1 MSDQVGILF
10 QPIRIGQLE
19 IPGRVIKT
27 ATSETRATADGHS
40 TAEQIAFYE
49 PMAMAGTPL
58 IITGNIF
65 VSRDG
70 QSTPNQM
77 GADHDAKIAALAEL
91 TAAVHRHGG
100 KIFAQLSH
108 CGRQVCRASWDCRRR
123 CRPRVRDL
131 SIGTLPRPLTV
142 PEIER
147 VVATFADAAQRCQAA
162 GFDGVQIHAG
172 HGHLISQ
179 FLTPYT
185 NRRTDAYGGS
195 VEGRTKLLRD
205 VYRTMRARLGP
216 DFPIIIKINGSDWLP
231 LRAGLKTPELVQVRR
246 SWSARAWTPS
256 RFRSGRTVG
265 FPVVRGTFWRCL
277 QGMANGSVRFLPG
290 LWRIFF
296 SLTWPLLALVCNLIW
311 RPSEGYNLR
320 YARQFKA
327 ALSIPVICVGGFLTR
342 EKMAKA
348 IEDGHCDAVS
358 CGRAFI
364 ADPFLYRHL
373 RTARPGR
380 AASSATPAW
389 AGSVVRRST
398 ASIRGSGREGCDAGS
413 GTVPVSV
420 GLINRVE
427 TIGPPNMSRNVNQF
441 VHAA

>member
-1 MSDQVGILF
+1 
-10 QPIRIGQLE
+10 
-19 IPGRVIKT
+19 
-27 ATSETRATADGHS
+27 
-40 TAEQIAFYE
+40 
-49 PMAMAGTPL
+49 MAVAGTPL

-77 GADHDAKIAALAEL
+77 GADDDAKIPALEEL

-108 CGRQVCRASWDCRRR
+108 CGRQVVPRFVGLPEAVSASD
-123 CRPRVRDL
+123 VRDL
-131 SIGTLPRPLTV
+131 SIGTLPRPLTA

-147 VVATFADAAQRCQAA
+147 VVATFADAAQRCQVA

-172 HGHLISQ
+172 HGYLISQ

-231 LRAGLKTPELVQVRR
+231 LRAGLKTPELVEV
-246 SWSARAWTPS
+246 ARIMEREGVDAVEVSVGTYES
-256 RFRSGRTVG
+256 G

-290 LWRIFF
+290 LWQIFF

-342 EKMAKA
+342 GGMAKA
-348 IEDGHCDAVS
+348 LEDGLCDAIS
-358 CGRAFI
+358 SGRAFI

-373 RTARPGR
+373 KDGVSGPSCVFCNACVGRIGSQGLDCFHPRVRAEKDAMLAAELSRGAR
-380 AASSATPAW
+380 A
-389 AGSVVRRST
+389 
-398 ASIRGSGREGCDAGS
+398 
-413 GTVPVSV
+413 
-420 GLINRVE
+420 
-427 TIGPPNMSRNVNQF
+427 
-441 VHAA
+441 

>member
-1 MSDQVGILF
+1 MSGHAGVLF
-10 QPIRIGQLE
+10 QPFRVRQLE
-19 IPGRVIKT
+19 IAGRVIKT
-27 ATSETRATADGHS
+27 ATSETRATTTGHS
-40 TAEQIAFYE
+40 TGEQIAFYE
-49 PMAMAGTPL
+49 PMAKAGTPL

-70 QSTPNQM
+70 QSTPSQL
-77 GADHDAKIAALAEL
+77 GADEDAKIPGLAEL

-100 KIFAQLSH
+100 KMFAQLSH
-108 CGRQVCRASWDCRRR
+108 CGRQVVPRFVGLPEAVSASG
-123 CRPRVRDL
+123 VRDL

-147 VVATFADAAQRCQAA
+147 IVAAFADAAQRCQAA

-172 HGHLISQ
+172 HGYLISQ

-185 NRRTDAYGGS
+185 NRRADAYGGS
-195 VEGRTKLLRD
+195 LEGRTKLLRD
-205 VYRTMRARLGP
+205 VHQAIRARVGP

-231 LRAGLKTPELVQVRR
+231 LRAGLETPELVEV
-246 SWSARAWTPS
+246 ARLMEREGVDAVEVSVGTYE
-256 RFRSGRTVG
+256 FG

-342 EKMAKA
+342 ARMAKA
-348 IEDGHCDAVS
+348 IEDGDCDAVS
-358 CGRAFI
+358 SGRAFI

-373 RTARPGR
+373 KDGTPGPQCVFCNACVGRIGSQALDCFHPRVR
-380 AASSATPAW
+380 AEKDAMLAADLSRSAQ
-389 AGSVVRRST
+389 V
-398 ASIRGSGREGCDAGS
+398 
-413 GTVPVSV
+413 
-420 GLINRVE
+420 
-427 TIGPPNMSRNVNQF
+427 
-441 VHAA
+441 